1 MTEPLQGA
9 STEVRGAPTREE
21 RSRGSF
27 PRSEQ
32 LYALIASAFVV
43 TLVLTNVVAA
53 KLFAVPLPG
62 FLQELMGREV
72 LTLTAGLVTYP
83 VTFLLTDTVAEIWG
97 QRRAAF
103 MVWAGFAMSF
113 LMLIVLRIAV
123 ALEPSP
129 IWSLEV
135 EGTASFSTPS
145 EAQAAYAAT
154 FFAPGILVLASMS
167 AYLVA
172 QLVDVRLYHFWWRV
186 TGGKH
191 LWLRNNGST
200 WISQLLDT
208 TIVNSIFLP
217 FLGVPWAEIWVI
229 IAASYVAKLLIAAL
243 DTPLIYASRAVL
255 ERLLGI
261 PRDPARSE
269 APLA

>member
-1 MTEPLQGA
+1 MPGMVQAPEAPPRP
-9 STEVRGAPTREE
+9 RG
-21 RSRGSF
+21 F
-27 PRSEQ
+27 PRTEQ
-32 LYALIASAFVV
+32 AYAVLAGAFMV

-62 FLQELMGREV
+62 FAQGWLGRED

-103 MVWAGFAMSF
+103 MVWAGFGMSL
-113 LMLIVLRIAV
+113 LMVVILQIVV
-123 ALEPSP
+123 ALPPSP
-129 IWSLEV
+129 GWKLVIDGV
-135 EGTASFSTPS
+135 ADFPTPG
-145 EAQAAYAAT
+145 EAQSAYAAT
-154 FFAPGILVLASMS
+154 FFAPGILVVASMS

-172 QLVDVRLYHFWWRV
+172 QLIDVRLYHWWWRI
-186 TGGKH
+186 TGGRH

-200 WISQLLDT
+200 WISQLFDT
-208 TIVNSIFLP
+208 VIVNSIFLP
-217 FLGVPWAEIWVI
+217 FLEVPWPEIWLI
-229 IAASYVAKLLIAAL
+229 IAASYVAKLMIAAL
-243 DTPLIYASRAVL
+243 DTPLIYASRAGL

-261 PRDPARSE
+261 PHDPSRAE

>member
-1 MTEPLQGA
+1 MPAMVQAPNAPPHARGFPKTERAYAVLAGA
-9 STEVRGAPTREE
+9 
-21 RSRGSF
+21 F
-27 PRSEQ
+27 M
-32 LYALIASAFVV
+32 V

-62 FLQELMGREV
+62 FARGWLGREE

-103 MVWAGFAMSF
+103 MVWAGFGMTL
-113 LMLIVLRIAV
+113 LMMLVLRIAV
-123 ALEPSP
+123 GLTPSP
-129 IWSLEV
+129 IWTLEV
-135 EGTASFSTPS
+135 EGVASFPTPDA
-145 EAQAAYAAT
+145 AQSAYAAT
-154 FFAPGILVLASMS
+154 FFAPGILVVASMT

-172 QLVDVRLYHFWWRV
+172 QLIDVRLYHWWWRL
-186 TGGKH
+186 TGGRH

-200 WISQLLDT
+200 WISQLVDT

-217 FLGVPWAEIWVI
+217 FLNVPWPEIWLI
-229 IAASYVAKLLIAAL
+229 IAASYVAKLMIAAL
-243 DTPLIYASRAVL
+243 DTPLIYASRAGL

-261 PRDPARSE
+261 PHDPDRAE